1 MYQSSLR
8 SVPASPATAAISVL
22 IVDDSAVA
30 RAALSRIVES
40 GPDMVVAGVTDHARG
55 AIDWLATKS
64 ADVILLDLEM
74 PGMGGLAALPELI
87 AAGQGAKIL
96 IVSSTAREGAENT
109 LRALAHGATDT
120 LAKPEA
126 GALNQTFGLVLI
138 DRIRRLGRAT
148 RSAPSSEHHVLRSPG
163 TAPVELLAI
172 GSSTGG
178 LRALS
183 EFFEGLPTS
192 FDAPILVTQHLPPA
206 FMPYFAEQLSGM
218 AGRPAH
224 VAVDGAVVK
233 RGEILVAPG
242 TRHLCIRWCDDQLQV
257 VLSDIVVETRCCPSV
272 DPMFESA
279 SDAFG
284 RGAVAVVLTGMGRDG
299 ASGAR
304 SIVAQGGTVIA
315 QDRASSTVW
324 GMPGCIARDG
334 LASVLGP
341 PLQLARHVAMRGSA

>member
-8 SVPASPATAAISVL
+8 REPARLAGTAIAVL
-22 IVDDSAVA
+22 IVDDSVVA
-30 RAALSRIVES
+30 RAALGRIVES
-40 GPDMVVAGVTDHARG
+40 GPDMVVAAATDSARG
-55 AIDWLATKS
+55 AINWLAENT

-87 AAGQGAKIL
+87 AAGNGAKIL

-126 GALNQTFGLVLI
+126 GGLNQTFGLVLI

-148 RSAPSSEHHVLRSPG
+148 RVVPSSDRHILLSPS
-163 TAPVELLAI
+163 TTSVELLAI
-172 GSSTGG
+172 GASTGG
-178 LRALS
+178 LRALA
-183 EFFEGLPTS
+183 EFFEALPPT

-206 FMPYFAEQLSGM
+206 FMPYFAEQLSAM
-218 AGRPAH
+218 ARRPTR
-224 VAVDGAVVK
+224 VAVNDEIIG

-242 TRHLCIRWCDDQLQV
+242 TRHLCVVRYVDQLRV
-257 VLSDIVVETRCCPSV
+257 SLSDTIAETRCCPSV
-272 DPMFESA
+272 DPMFESVG
-279 SDAFG
+279 DAVG
-284 RGAVAVVLTGMGRDG
+284 NGAVGVVLTGMGRDG

-304 SIVAQGGTVIA
+304 RIVARGGSVIA
-315 QDRASSTVW
+315 QDQSSSTVW

-341 PLQLARHVAMRGSA
+341 PIALARHVAARGSV